1 MMNSQRYQL
10 HLQNI
15 HEDESSTFF
24 PGKEPDVVNEVKI
37 Q

>member
-10 HLQNI
+10 NLQNI
-15 HEDESSTFF
+15 HEDEISTFF
-24 PGKEPDVVNEVKI
+24 PGKEPEVNEVKI